1 MLSVAVLIHNRR
13 LVPTAECNVTYARK
27 LLIVLNGPMLR
38 KSRDVGVL
46 FWRCGQNPEGRGLWC
61 GVKITGFPN
70 FEACGA
76 PALNNLS
83 GTQYGDTKAQT
94 KQETDRGS
102 DCGTLD
108 ENHKRI

>member
-27 LLIVLNGPMLR
+27 LLIVLNDPISVCRWTYAYCFG
-38 KSRDVGVL
+38 G
-46 FWRCGQNPEGRGLWC
+46 GQNPGVRG
-61 GVKITGFPN
+61 
-70 FEACGA
+70 CGA
-76 PALNNLS
+76 ALRLPGSPISNFAAHALNNLS
-83 GTQYGDTKAQT
+83 GTQYGGETKAQT

-102 DCGTLD
+102 DGGTLD